1 MIWTQDSCPGIYNPP
16 SIKDFP
22 NLKSRSI
29 TISDYIHENIGIL
42 IGDKGKHFIKITTQ
56 HNLLYIWYSENKII
70 LFGEN
75 DEDLMSGVRS
85 IIRQI
90 KYMNWKR
97 HQPHHE
103 IVQPTLSES

>member
-1 MIWTQDSCPGIYNPP
+1 MIWTPDSCPGIYNPP

-29 TISDYIHENIGIL
+29 TISDYIHKNIGIL
-42 IGDKGKHFIKITTQ
+42 ITTQ
-56 HNLLYIWYSENKII
+56 HNLLYIWYSENKIL

-85 IIRQI
+85 IIRKI

-97 HQPHHE
+97 HQPHHK